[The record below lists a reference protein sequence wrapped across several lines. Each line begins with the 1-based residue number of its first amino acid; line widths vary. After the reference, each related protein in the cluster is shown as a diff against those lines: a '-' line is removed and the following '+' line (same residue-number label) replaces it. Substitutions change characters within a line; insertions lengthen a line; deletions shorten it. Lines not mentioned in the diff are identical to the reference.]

1 MEKGYIQM
9 LVAFAVVLVFFILVD
24 LFLSSRLYTECYVSD
39 AIALSY
45 KMIDAVE
52 LTKLNAKL
60 ALNFSIGK
68 TLETVNM
75 KACAGS
81 NTYDC
86 SSLSENYCTGCCQWN
101 QATGKCQRKLC
112 REIEQSFG
120 CDKCGCDSDG
130 KLKQDCTLSITE
142 DSVNM
147 TIPSGAVFV
156 SNTEIRV
163 KTETS
168 FLMKVTK
175 PDYTQISKFDTTCD
189 PETSKSLYSDKLDDG
204 INFQDR
210 YWATE

>member
-130 KLKQDCTLSITE
+130 KLKQDFLTE
-142 DSVNM
+142 LEKNFKEAVTPLPHPDM
-147 TIPSGAVFV
+147 TITVDVLSVDVDTSTNRVSTSIDIKAVT
-156 SNTEIRV
+156 SDRSA
-163 KTETS
+163 ETT
-168 FLMKVTK
+168 VN
-175 PDYTQISKFDTTCD
+175 
-189 PETSKSLYSDKLDDG
+189 LYQ
-204 INFQDR
+204 NF
-210 YWATE
+210 